1 MDFAGL
7 LVLAAL
13 PFINW
18 PVALFLVRLA
28 RRKPAIRALEERA
41 GLAVLIASVTTA
53 YAVASLNFNAGVL
66 DFDMARTLIRGA
78 IVVLGLYPLVWFW
91 AYWTDRFRDPSG
103 EGDLDP
109 DDATRELRQ
118 GGERPVVEVDQ
129 PFPVGSAVAL
139 APVREA
145 DEDAPRA

>member
-18 PVALFLVRLA
+18 PVAIFLVRLA

-41 GLAVLIASVTTA
+41 GLAVLISTVSTCYAIASI
-53 YAVASLNFNAGVL
+53 NFNLGIIE
-66 DFDMARTLIRGA
+66 FDLARSMTRGA
-78 IVVLGLYPLVWFW
+78 MVVLGLYPLVWAW

-103 EGDLDP
+103 EHDLDT
-109 DDATRELRQ
+109 DDATRERRQ
-118 GGERPVVEVDQ
+118 GSERPVIEVDQ
-129 PFPVGSAVAL
+129 PLPARSTVAL
-139 APVREA
+139 APVRES
-145 DEDAPRA
+145 DDDAPGT